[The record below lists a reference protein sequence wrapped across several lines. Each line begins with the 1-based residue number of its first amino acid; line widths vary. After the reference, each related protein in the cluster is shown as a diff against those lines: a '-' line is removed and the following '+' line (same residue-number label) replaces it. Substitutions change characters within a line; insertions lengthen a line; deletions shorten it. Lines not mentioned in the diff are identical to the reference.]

1 MRVVLASQ
9 SPRRKMLLEQL
20 GLHFVCKPAV
30 VDETINI
37 EADPAR
43 TCIKL
48 AAMKAREVA
57 EQEPEALIIAADT
70 IVVLDNRILGK
81 PRHQEEAFQMLSLL
95 SGREHQVIT
104 GLCVLNT
111 GNGSID
117 SAAVITRV
125 RFRTILEKEIR
136 AYIDSG
142 EPLDKAGS
150 YGVQGLGAVFVEHM
164 EGCFYNVVGLPI
176 YTLYLMLQK
185 QGVHLL
191 GGVGD

>member
-20 GLHFVCKPAV
+20 GLHFVCKPAA
-30 VDETINI
+30 VDETIVV
-37 EADPAR
+37 EEDPAQA
-43 TCIKL
+43 CIKL
-48 AAMKAREVA
+48 AALKARGVA
-57 EQEPEALIIAADT
+57 EHEAEALIIGADT

-81 PRHQEEAFQMLSLL
+81 PRDQAEAHQMLSLL
-95 SGREHQVIT
+95 SGREHRVIT

-117 SAAVITRV
+117 SAGVITRV
-125 RFRTILEKEIR
+125 RFRTIQEKEIR

-150 YGVQGLGAVFVEHM
+150 YGVQGLGAVFVEHI
-164 EGCFYNVVGLPI
+164 EGCYYNVVGLPLH
-176 YTLYLMLQK
+176 TLYLMLQK
-185 QGVHLL
+185 QGLHLL
-191 GGVGD
+191 GGCRG